1 MTEARRLPYEKIRY
15 RATLTG
21 LSPIHIGGGAPE
33 PACRYAIDEDTK
45 TAYVLRESFVASRY
59 AEGRITGSEYHRRPS
74 PASVVPKTE
83 PERSEAVLYEVK
95 APRVAASLDK
105 EARPFVRNGFGQA
118 FIPGTSI
125 KGAIREALL
134 FSLLVQDDRLRG
146 EIAAS
151 VRDLIAEMKKSNPQ
165 SANGIRRNRNHASRL
180 EERFRN
186 PGAGGR
192 ADPKNDILRCMAV
205 EDTPPDNRG
214 FTLAAA
220 NIFSLS
226 GGVLAPMI
234 FADEERSV
242 NPFGPV
248 FLEFLD
254 PECPFPSAY
263 PRQGPSRKTFPSHGE
278 GSVQELSRH
287 HRGFERPGRFHR
299 KPGKYVLLGI
309 RLFRETLEKRIRRR
323 RAERKPGC
331 HPYRVG
337 LRLDGAQPFS
347 LAGLQRKRC
356 GRKPKS
362 RKSLSRRTASL
373 LSPGLCRPDAAGGM
387 TWLRPRPGVYVKMS
401 SPMFPER
408 HGPGDFPGPLL
419 ESSFRDLGHFLAG
432 A

>member
-180 EERFRN
+180 EELFRN

-234 FADEERSV
+234 SQTRNGQSTRSA
-242 NPFGPV
+242 PV

-254 PECPFPSAY
+254 PGMSFPFGFTLDKALLEKLSPPMGKVQFRNSVDIIGAL
-263 PRQGPSRKTFPSHGE
+263 RDQADFTASLERTFFSEFDSSGKLWKKEYE
-278 GSVQELSRH
+278 GAGLKENQAVIRIGWGCGWMGHSL
-287 HRGFERPGRFHR
+287 FP
-299 KPGKYVLLGI
+299 LLGYS
-309 RLFRETLEKRIRRR
+309 ENDV
-323 RAERKPGC
+323 AE
-331 HPYRVG
+331 
-337 LRLDGAQPFS
+337 S
-347 LAGLQRKRC
+347 
-356 GRKPKS
+356 PKS
-362 RKSLSRRTASL
+362 RKVLVSQNGNPLSL
-373 LSPGLCRPDAAGGM
+373 LGYAVL
-387 TWLRPRPGVYVKMS
+387 TLQ
-401 SPMFPER
+401 E
-408 HGPGDFPGPLL
+408 
-419 ESSFRDLGHFLAG
+419 E
-432 A
+432 